1 MKKIILILV
10 LAFSFCQ
17 FVFADSRAEIQAGFI
32 LDGDPEITFAGV
44 SDDLDV
50 DTGIN
55 LGAAYW
61 MDGVGSPN
69 LSLGLSWN
77 HTMDA
82 DYEESAAA
90 TFLGVTLAASLLIEH
105 DIDAFMVNAVYRN
118 NSSKTKVHPYIGGGI
133 GIASTDADIN
143 LAVTV
148 NGQVLAAAAASDD
161 DTSLAG
167 QFMGGID
174 YEISENAYIGINAT
188 YFMTEAEL
196 FGADVDFDSFRVM
209 AILGIT
215 F

>member
-1 MKKIILILV
+1 MKRIILTLV

-17 FVFADSRAEIQAGFI
+17 FVFADSRAEFQAGFVN
-32 LDGDPEITFAGV
+32 GDPEISFAGA

-55 LGAAYW
+55 IGAAYW

-77 HTMDA
+77 RTWDA
-82 DYEESAAA
+82 DFEESASA
-90 TFLGVTLAASLLIEH
+90 TFLGATLGASLLIEH
-105 DIDAFMVNAVYRN
+105 DINTFMLNAVYRN
-118 NSSKTKVHPYIGGGI
+118 NSSKTKVHPYIGGGV
-133 GIASTDADIN
+133 GYASTDADIN
-143 LAVTV
+143 IAVTV
-148 NGQVLAAAAASDD
+148 NGQVLASAAASSD

-174 YEISENAYIGINAT
+174 YDISENAYIGINAT

-196 FGADVDFDSFRVM
+196 FGADVEFDSFRVM
-209 AILGIT
+209 ATLGIT

>member
-1 MKKIILILV
+1 MKKIILTLV
-10 LAFSFCQ
+10 LTFSFCQ
-17 FVFADSRAEIQAGFI
+17 FVLADSRAEIQAGFI

-50 DTGIN
+50 DTGTN

-77 HTMDA
+77 HTMNA
-82 DYEESAAA
+82 DYDESAAA
-90 TFLGVTLAASLLIEH
+90 TFLGVTLGANLAIEH

-118 NSSKTKVHPYIGGGI
+118 NASDTKLHPYIGGGV

-148 NGQVLAAAAASDD
+148 NGQVLASAAASDD
-161 DTSLAG
+161 DTSFAG
-167 QFMGGID
+167 QITGGFD
-174 YEISENAYIGINAT
+174 YDISENAYLGINAT

-196 FGADVDFDSFRVM
+196 FGADVEFDSFRVM
-209 AILGIT
+209 ATLGIT